1 MTSLKVIRISALVM
15 ALAFVMHSLNGFFIE
30 RTFLGLTSFNDYS
43 VISKLQDAIG
53 SVPWKLSGIG
63 HFSTAFAVLVLSISL
78 SELAKADGYG
88 GARLIGRLGI
98 VSAVGFAA
106 NGVANGIGAQVVKLL
121 QENNSDVVGIQAAT
135 IASFSIFEAIMN
147 AVAIVMFG
155 AFLITV
161 TIWGRR
167 FGYFSKSLV
176 ICGWIAG
183 MSGILMAFVYLPAYL
198 MFYLIWLIWFLIVV
212 KSSGMVKAPLA

>member
-1 MTSLKVIRISALVM
+1 
-15 ALAFVMHSLNGFFIE
+15 
-30 RTFLGLTSFNDYS
+30 
-43 VISKLQDAIG
+43 
-53 SVPWKLSGIG
+53 
-63 HFSTAFAVLVLSISL
+63 
-78 SELAKADGYG
+78 
-88 GARLIGRLGI
+88 
-98 VSAVGFAA
+98 
-106 NGVANGIGAQVVKLL
+106 
-121 QENNSDVVGIQAAT
+121 
-135 IASFSIFEAIMN
+135 MN

-167 FGYFSKSLV
+167 FGYFSQSLI

>member
-1 MTSLKVIRISALVM
+1 
-15 ALAFVMHSLNGFFIE
+15 
-30 RTFLGLTSFNDYS
+30 
-43 VISKLQDAIG
+43 
-53 SVPWKLSGIG
+53 
-63 HFSTAFAVLVLSISL
+63 
-78 SELAKADGYG
+78 
-88 GARLIGRLGI
+88 
-98 VSAVGFAA
+98 VGFAV
-106 NGVANGIGAQVVKLL
+106 NGVENGIGAQVVKLL

-212 KSSGMVKAPLA
+212 KSSGMVKASLA